1 MTTTGQVQRS
11 IQRFQEFASDL
22 IRSDMDTFSDR
33 LALFIHFCES
43 DEFFASINVQ
53 LVEVAQDGFDE
64 WFKERIETQ
73 RSMSGSGDL
82 SFPVNLDTRTAYQ
95 FEILRRLNSGVIQLL
110 GFTPV
115 FFTVGNKISDHIR
128 ALNEALTKPLAR
140 EMKHKLEEIAERL
153 PDDKKA
159 EVPPAIFQ
167 VFQNVGNYVHQ
178 QATGPNICQVANVGH
193 GDEIRNAFAELRAI
207 VAAYEQDQH
216 KLREHIETIE
226 AAEQLAVA
234 EKPRASA
241 IKVLLGSL
249 PSLASVAASV
259 VTILKLLSHT
269 P

>member
-53 LVEVAQDGFDE
+53 LVEVAQDGFDA
-64 WFKERIETQ
+64 WLKERMETQ
-73 RSMSGSGDL
+73 RGMSGSGDL
-82 SFPVNLDTRTAYQ
+82 SFPVDLDTRTAYQ
-95 FEILRRLNSGVIQLL
+95 FEILRRFNSGAIQLF

-115 FFTVGNKISDHIR
+115 FFTVGSKISDHIR
-128 ALNEALTKPLAR
+128 ALNEAITKPLAR
-140 EMKHKLEEIAERL
+140 EMKHKLEEIAEKL
-153 PDDKKA
+153 PDDKRA

-178 QATGPNICQVANVGH
+178 QATGSNISQVATIGH
-193 GDEIRNAFAELRAI
+193 RDEINNAFAELRAAI
-207 VAAYEQDQH
+207 AAYEQDQL

-234 EKPRASA
+234 EKPKESA

-249 PSLASVAASV
+249 PSVASIAASV
-259 VTILKLLSHT
+259 STILKLLFQ
-269 P
+269 